1 MWLRVLLAV
10 FHFDAEDLLLYFGFL
25 FLDRFFE
32 ITWQEEFDE
41 ELQQNTTRYYPT
53 ELRINSHYISI
64 YVTWMYLVFMYIIP
78 FTTLAVFNFLTW

>member
-1 MWLRVLLAV
+1 MQKTYFYINV
-10 FHFDAEDLLLYFGFL
+10 FIL

-41 ELQQNTTRYYPT
+41 KLQQNTTRYYPT